1 MLALIGLSLFRVA
14 FARLAFWPPAS
25 CSIAIDAVCLS
36 TLSRAAT
43 AAFVGLDAFGAV
55 ATELVA
61 GGGVAAVTDWSVV
74 GGVAAATGCSV
85 VGVVAAVTDWSVVG
99 GVAAATGC
107 SVVGDVAAMTSSSV
121 MGGVAAVEGFSAVVV
136 GVETGTDV
144 SALAGGFG
152 ASATEGA

>member
-1 MLALIGLSLFRVA
+1 MAESMVELIGLSLFRVA

-25 CSIAIDAVCLS
+25 CSMAIDAVCLS
-36 TLSRAAT
+36 ALSRAAT

-74 GGVAAATGCSV
+74 GEVAAMTGSSVMGGVAAVTGCSV
-85 VGVVAAVTDWSVVG
+85 V
-99 GVAAATGC
+99 
-107 SVVGDVAAMTSSSV
+107 
-121 MGGVAAVEGFSAVVV
+121 GGVAAVEGFSAAVV

-144 SALAGGFG
+144 SAFSGGFG
-152 ASATEGA
+152 ATATEGA